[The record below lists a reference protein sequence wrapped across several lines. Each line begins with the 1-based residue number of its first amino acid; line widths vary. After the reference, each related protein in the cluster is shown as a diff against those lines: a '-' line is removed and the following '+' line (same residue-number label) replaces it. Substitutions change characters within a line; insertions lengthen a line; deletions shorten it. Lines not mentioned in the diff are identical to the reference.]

1 MKTEYQIAVD
11 YISETMVA
19 VRFVAR
25 VELLPAKFS
34 TDDRPVL
41 RIGVTDN
48 PLDAISGK
56 LSVIKD
62 ICKFINKAAPHFGA
76 RVV

>member
-1 MKTEYQIAVD
+1 MKTEYRIAINYSIKTV
-11 YISETMVA
+11 VV
-19 VRFVAR
+19 VRFVSK

-34 TDDRPVL
+34 TDGRPVL
-41 RIGVTDN
+41 RFGVTTN

-62 ICKFINKAAPHFGA
+62 ICKFINKATPHFGA